1 MQFPNCSFKINYFSF
16 FSLINAF
23 YSFPLPEY
31 LELYL
36 SRCTCFVL
44 YLSYN
49 LLINHK
55 IVSYFHAYMCLRV
68 IAMTT
73 ELARFFFWRLSSGY
87 SCSICSCTNT
97 HQPYTRTPPSHHM
110 YTNNHTTLRSVDCIL
125 GEITGTIHN
134 IQVLEEREEGCS
146 YKC

>member
-73 ELARFFFWRLSSGY
+73 ELASFFFFDVSHLGIAVVSAHAWTH
-87 SCSICSCTNT
+87 TNPT
-97 HQPYTRTPPSHHM
+97 HTHHM
-110 YTNNHTTLRSVDCIL
+110 YTNNHATTLRSVDCIL